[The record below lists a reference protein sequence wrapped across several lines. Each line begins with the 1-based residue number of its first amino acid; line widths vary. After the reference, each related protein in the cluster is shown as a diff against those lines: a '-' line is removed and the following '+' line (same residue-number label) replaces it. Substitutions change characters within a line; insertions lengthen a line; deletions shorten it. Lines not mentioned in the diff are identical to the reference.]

1 MGQIKERYEH
11 RMLLKHMPA
20 EFHIF
25 YDHVLDLDYFT
36 KPDYQV
42 KYTHTHTIGLC
53 NFKTNVI
60 CNSMLN
66 NEI

>member
-20 EFHIF
+20 EFHVF
-25 YDHVLDLDYFT
+25 YDHVLDLDYYT

-42 KYTHTHTIGLC
+42 NHLTHLQTPTFVFQQELDQ
-53 NFKTNVI
+53 K
-60 CNSMLN
+60 
-66 NEI
+66 

>member
-1 MGQIKERYEH
+1 MFGEQEQVGQIKERYEH

-42 KYTHTHTIGLC
+42 KYTHTILKQMRYAIAC
-53 NFKTNVI
+53 
-60 CNSMLN
+60 
-66 NEI
+66 

>member
-20 EFHIF
+20 EFHVF

-42 KYTHTHTIGLC
+42 NHSFSTIINLL
-53 NFKTNVI
+53 NHSDSKDMFK
-60 CNSMLN
+60 
-66 NEI
+66 